1 MKSNSQF
8 RDEAG
13 LWMWAAIRL
22 ATGASLGL
30 GVDEAHYAL
39 YGQQWALSYFDHP
52 PLVGW
57 VLGLFQLVLGSAEW
71 VIRFPGVLA
80 GTITSV
86 LISRLL
92 RKTGFSDLAVRVGLI
107 ALQVSPLFA
116 GLSIMFLPDTLVIL
130 ISTWIL
136 WILFYESQKPCLGH
150 WLQLGLALGLLG
162 LSKYTAIFVVAGLLL
177 ILLLENKRWKL
188 QILRLAGAVGI
199 SILLV
204 LPVLIWNNENDWIS
218 FKYQTSHVVG
228 ASRFD
233 INVPLRSLIAQWV
246 GYGLFLVP
254 LGWWA
259 LLRRPIPESTDPQ
272 RRLRLW
278 ILGLIAPSQIFFLYS
293 SLRQDVLP
301 HWALLVH
308 SLIIVA
314 GWTWYF
320 EFAKPAR
327 PFWKRGLVFQVVL
340 LSVALIELNFRL
352 IPFPDAQTPYTDIVG
367 WNQIKTRTTE
377 ILESKGHA
385 KPSDDVAIG
394 VTNWTTGSRANFYLQ
409 DLGPVFV
416 LDDRKDQFDLWENK
430 KVLPSKLLMISFRG
444 FHPLERPAVLRCPSW
459 EYLGVLPIRAS
470 TLWGSSFEVTEV
482 AFRWCERFDW
492 TVPQEPLYPVNPVRE
507 GLGTHP
513 GQEQ

>member
-13 LWMWAAIRL
+13 LWLWAAIRL

-136 WILFYESQKPCLGH
+136 WILFYESQKPRLGH

-259 LLRRPIPESTDPQ
+259 LLRRPIPN
-272 RRLRLW
+272 LR
-278 ILGLIAPSQIFFLYS
+278 I
-293 SLRQDVLP
+293 R
-301 HWALLVH
+301 
-308 SLIIVA
+308 
-314 GWTWYF
+314 
-320 EFAKPAR
+320 
-327 PFWKRGLVFQVVL
+327 
-340 LSVALIELNFRL
+340 SV
-352 IPFPDAQTPYTDIVG
+352 DCDCGYWD
-367 WNQIKTRTTE
+367 
-377 ILESKGHA
+377 
-385 KPSDDVAIG
+385 
-394 VTNWTTGSRANFYLQ
+394 
-409 DLGPVFV
+409 
-416 LDDRKDQFDLWENK
+416 
-430 KVLPSKLLMISFRG
+430 
-444 FHPLERPAVLRCPSW
+444 
-459 EYLGVLPIRAS
+459 
-470 TLWGSSFEVTEV
+470 
-482 AFRWCERFDW
+482 
-492 TVPQEPLYPVNPVRE
+492 
-507 GLGTHP
+507 
-513 GQEQ
+513 